1 MKKIVKKIVKKMSA
15 IFMIGFLCFVM
26 VGCRQNPGVA
36 GECNTPGC
44 ENIQVIHRNVVQD
57 YCFNCRD
64 PR

>member
-1 MKKIVKKIVKKMSA
+1 MKRVMKSIIAMLMVMLLSLA
-15 IFMIGFLCFVM
+15 M
-26 VGCRQNPGVA
+26 VGCRERGVA

-44 ENIQVIHRNVVQD
+44 ENIQVIHRRVQD

>member
-1 MKKIVKKIVKKMSA
+1 MKKFVKKTIA
-15 IFMIGFLCFVM
+15 IFVITLLCFGM
-26 VGCRQNPGVA
+26 TGCWRWRNPGVA

-44 ENIQVIHRNVVQD
+44 ENIQVIHRNRVQD

>member
-1 MKKIVKKIVKKMSA
+1 MKRVMKSIIAV
-15 IFMIGFLCFVM
+15 FMVMLLSFTM
-26 VGCRQNPGVA
+26 VGCKERERGVA

-44 ENIQVIHRNVVQD
+44 ENIQVIHRDRVQD